1 MIRFSKT
8 SLKKQVKILPSFNLL
23 FHFSCCGDTL
33 GSSFRQL
40 VAYTS
45 MGKASLLCNLG
56 NTSLMTLLS
65 QSLVIRSYWMEDEVH
80 FMIDLLTGWLFLSQ
94 IHPSFITYSLKNTQ
108 MMTVHTVRSR
118 LGLYRPHCLHSSFM
132 TSVSLI
138 QDEGLSLTNHRWYKR

>member
-8 SLKKQVKILPSFNLL
+8 SLKKQVKLLPSFNLL

-56 NTSLMTLLS
+56 NTSLMTLS

-94 IHPSFITYSLKNTQ
+94 THPSFITYSLKNTQ
-108 MMTVHTVRSR
+108 MMTYSQVKAGTLQTTLSALVFYDICVSDSR
-118 LGLYRPHCLHSSFM
+118 WGFVPDKPQM
-132 TSVSLI
+132 V
-138 QDEGLSLTNHRWYKR
+138 